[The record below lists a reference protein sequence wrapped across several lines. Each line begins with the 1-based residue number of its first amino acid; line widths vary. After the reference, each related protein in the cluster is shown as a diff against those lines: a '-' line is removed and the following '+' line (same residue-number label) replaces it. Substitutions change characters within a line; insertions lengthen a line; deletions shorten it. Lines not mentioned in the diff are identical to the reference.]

1 MEPFKNF
8 TGMVAPLDRAS
19 VDTDQ
24 IIPKQFLK
32 AVVRTGLKKGLFFD
46 WRLNPDGS
54 ENKDFEL
61 NKPRFHG
68 ASILVTRTNFGCGSS
83 REHAVWAL
91 RDYGF
96 RAVIAPGF
104 ADIFH
109 NNCLKN
115 GFLPITL
122 TDDDVEH
129 IFRATGDYEAYRLTI
144 DLEKQTVSDD
154 FGWTARFQIEPFD
167 KKCLL
172 EGLDDIAL
180 TLAHEDR
187 IVAYEKTHPL
197 PHRFE

>member
-1 MEPFKNF
+1 MRAFEKF
-8 TGMVAPLDRAS
+8 TGTVAPLDRAN

-32 AVVRTGLKKGLFFD
+32 AVVRTGLGKGLFFD
-46 WRLNPDGS
+46 WRKNPDGS
-54 ENKDFEL
+54 ENKDFVI
-61 NKPRFHG
+61 NKTRYQG
-68 ASILVTRTNFGCGSS
+68 ASILVARNNFGCGSS

-91 RDYGF
+91 EDHGF
-96 RAVIAPGF
+96 RAVISTQF

-109 NNCLKN
+109 NNSFKN

-122 TDDDVEH
+122 KPEEIDH
-129 IFRATGDYEAYRLTI
+129 IFGATGEYESYRLTI

-154 FGWTARFQIEPFD
+154 FGWNAHFQIEPHQ

-197 PHRFE
+197 PPRQG

>member
-1 MEPFKNF
+1 MQPFKSF
-8 TGMVAPLDRAS
+8 TGMVAPLDRAN

-32 AVVRTGLKKGLFFD
+32 AVVRAGMGKGLFID
-46 WRLNPDGS
+46 WKRNPDGS
-54 ENKDFEL
+54 ENKDFAL
-61 NKPRFHG
+61 NKSRFQG
-68 ASILVTRTNFGCGSS
+68 ASILIARKNFGCGSS

-91 RDYGF
+91 EDAGF
-96 RAVIAPGF
+96 RAVISSEF

-115 GFLPITL
+115 GFLPVTL
-122 TDDDVEH
+122 TADEVEH
-129 IFRATGDYEAYRLTI
+129 IFRATGDYEAYRLAI

-154 FGWTARFQIEPFD
+154 LGWTAHFEIEPFD

-187 IVAYEKTHPL
+187 IEAYEKGHPL

>member
-1 MEPFKNF
+1 MQKFKNF
-8 TGMVAPLDRAS
+8 TGMVAPLDRAN

-32 AVVRTGLKKGLFFD
+32 AVVRTGLKAGLFID
-46 WRLNPDGS
+46 WRRNPDGS
-54 ENKDFEL
+54 ENKDFVL
-61 NKPRFHG
+61 NKPRYQG
-68 ASILVTRTNFGCGSS
+68 ASILVARNNFGCGSS

-91 RDYGF
+91 DDAGF
-96 RAVIAPGF
+96 RAAIAPEF

-109 NNCLKN
+109 NNCLEERFSADHAEGRRGRSYFSRGRRLRGISAVDRSRK
-115 GFLPITL
+115 
-122 TDDDVEH
+122 TDGVRR
-129 IFRATGDYEAYRLTI
+129 FRLDRAFRDRAV
-144 DLEKQTVSDD
+144 Q
-154 FGWTARFQIEPFD
+154 

-187 IVAYEKTHPL
+187 IVAYEKAHPL